1 MFSNRSGTIHP
12 THSTCALTFCRAA
25 DTISLK
31 KEILWKSES
40 DLLLAIS
47 PDGNVEIL
55 SGRPRPL
62 SPRVFRQLVSLAES
76 TLATGRQSQFR
87 FTRGRGPTAHQFEV
101 TLMPVQAPPVLAV
114 VRDVTSHVRAHAG
127 VTRVR
132 RNLLRLSEAVALSS
146 RRLVE
151 HDDFDHAL
159 RDITE
164 SAAKALHVRQA
175 GIWIVDD
182 SWDSIVCRDQYN
194 AATGLHA
201 RGMVLRAESFPS
213 YFEALKLDRAISAS
227 DARTDPRTCEFTE
240 SYLVPLG
247 IGAMLDSPIRRFGR
261 MGGILCLEHAG
272 GPREW
277 TTEEEVFSA
286 SMADMVA
293 LILDE
298 EDHRLVLSRLE
309 REAYEDSLTGLSNRR
324 AMLKRIEESLPRWNR
339 SSERAALL
347 IAGIDRLNAINEAL
361 GHSAGDRLLLEAAR
375 CLLSSVRASDLVARI
390 GGDQF
395 AVLLETIHSEE
406 SVLSLAHR
414 IQDLVH
420 TPVDIDG
427 RKIQV
432 SASIGIVYS
441 DESSATTAKDVLRC
455 ASIATSRAIQ
465 RGGGRIEVFN
475 PSMHAHALQRLN
487 LEDEMR
493 QGLDRGEF
501 EPFLQPIV
509 SLADGALVS
518 FEALLRWRH
527 PNGQTL
533 APGTFLAAAEES
545 GLCIPIGWSTLRQVC
560 SWIKT
565 VQSTT
570 GSPIRVSYNLSQR
583 QFQLPDLLERMASI
597 VQAANVDP
605 SLIQIEVTETVVSTY
620 SETASRLA
628 ALKAHGFSLA
638 VDDFGTGYSS
648 LSLLHSFPLDTLK
661 IDRSFIARMDS
672 GGIEIV
678 RAIVALAQALGMK
691 VVAEGIETLQ
701 QARQVS
707 ELGCEFGQ
715 GYWLGRPMD
724 VHAAA
729 SLLIHRTAHANSW
742 SKFEKQESPLPQLVQ
757 VN

>member
-1 MFSNRSGTIHP
+1 M
-12 THSTCALTFCRAA
+12 
-25 DTISLK
+25 K
-31 KEILWKSES
+31 KEIRSKSEP

-62 SPRVFRQLVSLAES
+62 ASRVFRQLISMAET
-76 TLATGRQSQFR
+76 TLASGRQSQFR
-87 FTRGRGPTAHQFEV
+87 FTRGKGPSARQFEV

-114 VRDVTSHVRAHAG
+114 VRDVTCHPRPHAG
-127 VTRVR
+127 NTTIRH
-132 RNLLRLSEAVALSS
+132 NLLRLSQSLAISS

-151 HDDFDHAL
+151 HEDFELAL
-159 RDITE
+159 REITE
-164 SAAKALHVRQA
+164 SAAKALSVCQA
-175 GIWIVDD
+175 GIWLVDEY
-182 SWDSIVCRDQYN
+182 WEYIICRDRFN
-194 AATGLHA
+194 AATGQHS
-201 RGMVLRAESFPS
+201 RGTVLRADACPA
-213 YFEALKLDRAISAS
+213 YFEALKLDRAISAP
-227 DARTDPRTCEFTE
+227 DARNDPRTSEFAE
-240 SYLVPLG
+240 WHLLPLG
-247 IGAMLDSPIRRFGR
+247 IGAILDCPIRRFGR
-261 MGGILCLEHAG
+261 VRGILCLGHAG
-272 GPREW
+272 GPRQW
-277 TTEEEVFSA
+277 TEEEEAFSA

-298 EDHRLVLSRLE
+298 EDHRQVLSRLE

-324 AMLKRIEESLPRWNR
+324 ALLKRIEESLPRWSR
-339 SSERAALL
+339 CSEGAALL

-361 GHSAGDRLLLEAAR
+361 GHAAGDRVLVESAR
-375 CLLSSVRASDLVARI
+375 CLRASVRATDMVARI

-395 AVLLETIHSEE
+395 AILLETVQSQE
-406 SVLSLAHR
+406 SVLALAHG
-414 IQDLVH
+414 IQDRIH
-420 TPVDIDG
+420 SPVDIDG

-432 SASIGIVYS
+432 SASVGIVYS
-441 DESSATTAKDVLRC
+441 GESTASTPKDMLRC
-455 ASIATSRAIQ
+455 ASIATSRAMQ
-465 RGGGRIEVFN
+465 RGGGRIETFK
-475 PSMHAHALQRLN
+475 PSMHANALQRLN

-527 PNGQTL
+527 PSGQVL
-533 APGTFLAAAEES
+533 APGIFLAAAEES
-545 GLCIPIGWSTLRQVC
+545 GFCIPIGWSTLRQVC

-570 GSPIRVSYNLSQR
+570 GAPISVSYNLSQR
-583 QFQLPDLLERMASI
+583 QFQLPDLLDRMASI
-597 VQAANVDP
+597 CQTANVDP

-628 ALKAHGFSLA
+628 ALKSHGFSLA

-648 LSLLHSFPLDTLK
+648 LSLLHSFPLDILK

-678 RAIVALAQALGMK
+678 RAIVALARALGMK

-707 ELGCEFGQ
+707 ELGCDYGQ

-724 VHAAA
+724 IHAAA
-729 SLLIHRTAHANSW
+729 SLLIHRTAQANSW
-742 SKFEKQESPLPQLVQ
+742 SQFEKQDSPVQQLAQ

>member
-1 MFSNRSGTIHP
+1 M
-12 THSTCALTFCRAA
+12 
-25 DTISLK
+25 
-31 KEILWKSES
+31 KSEP

-47 PDGNVEIL
+47 PDGNVEVL

-62 SPRVFRQLVSLAES
+62 PARVFRQLISLSEA
-76 TLATGRQSQFR
+76 TLATGRQAQFR
-87 FTRGRGPTAHQFEV
+87 FTRGRGPSAHQFEV

-114 VRDVTSHVRAHAG
+114 IRDVTSHLRAHAG
-127 VTRVR
+127 VTSVR
-132 RNLLRLSEAVALSS
+132 RNLLRLSQALALSS

-151 HDDFDHAL
+151 HDDFEHAL
-159 RDITE
+159 REITE
-164 SAAKALHVRQA
+164 SAAKALSVRQA
-175 GIWIVDD
+175 GIWLVDE
-182 SWDSIVCRDQYN
+182 SWESIICRDQFDTS
-194 AATGLHA
+194 TGKHS
-201 RGMVLRAESFPS
+201 RGLVLRAGAYPK
-213 YFEALKLDRAISAS
+213 YFESLKLDRAISAA
-227 DARTDPRTCEFTE
+227 DALTDPRTSEFAE
-240 SYLVPLG
+240 SYLIPLG

-272 GPREW
+272 GPRPW

-298 EDHRLVLSRLE
+298 EDHRFMLSRLE

-324 AMLKRIEESLPRWNR
+324 ALLKRIEESLPRWQR

-347 IAGIDRLNAINEAL
+347 IAGIDRLNSINEAL
-361 GHSAGDRLLLEAAR
+361 GHAAGDRLLVEAAR
-375 CLLSSVRASDLVARI
+375 CLLASVRASDMVARI

-395 AVLLETIHSEE
+395 AVLLEAVHSHE

-414 IQDLVH
+414 IQDLIH
-420 TPVDIDG
+420 MPVDIDG

-432 SASIGIVYS
+432 SASMGIVYS
-441 DESSATTAKDVLRC
+441 DEPSATTPKDMLRC
-455 ASIATSRAIQ
+455 ASIATTRAIQ
-465 RGGGRIEVFN
+465 RGGGRIEIFK
-475 PSMHAHALQRLN
+475 PSMHANALQRLN

-501 EPFLQPIV
+501 EPYLQPIV
-509 SLADGALVS
+509 SLGDGALVS

-527 PNGQTL
+527 PSGQVL

-545 GLCIPIGWSTLRQVC
+545 GLCVPIGWSTLRQVC

-570 GSPIRVSYNLSQR
+570 GTPIHVSYNLSQR
-583 QFQLPDLLERMASI
+583 QFQLPDLLENMASI
-597 VQAANVDP
+597 VHAANVDP

-620 SETASRLA
+620 SETANRLA

-648 LSLLHSFPLDTLK
+648 LSLLHSFPLDILK

-715 GYWLGRPMD
+715 GFWLGRPMD

-742 SKFEKQESPLPQLVQ
+742 SQFETQESPLPELAQ